1 LKRFILLAGLLG
13 LMAAHV
19 SYAEEPSMCKS
30 MCASE
35 KQQCTGR
42 ADRRTELDNLTVE
55 DKNPL
60 ARMANQGQVQ
70 SMPARAAEQS
80 DFLKRKRER
89 LDACDASYM
98 RCTRGCGASDAVMS
112 EKAAAAK

>member
-1 LKRFILLAGLLG
+1 MKRSILLAALLG
-13 LMAAHV
+13 LMTAHAV
-19 SYAEEPSMCKS
+19 HAEEPSMCKS

-89 LDACDASYM
+89 LDACDASYL
-98 RCTRGCGASDAVMS
+98 RCTRACAASVTPGGERALPV
-112 EKAAAAK
+112 K

>member
-1 LKRFILLAGLLG
+1 MKRSILLAALLG
-13 LMAAHV
+13 LMTAHV

-70 SMPARAAEQS
+70 SMPARAAESS
-80 DFLKRKRER
+80 DFHKRKRER
-89 LDACDASYM
+89 LDACDTNY
-98 RCTRGCGASDAVMS
+98 RNCTRTCAPAAFPAAS
-112 EKAAAAK
+112 KAQSTK